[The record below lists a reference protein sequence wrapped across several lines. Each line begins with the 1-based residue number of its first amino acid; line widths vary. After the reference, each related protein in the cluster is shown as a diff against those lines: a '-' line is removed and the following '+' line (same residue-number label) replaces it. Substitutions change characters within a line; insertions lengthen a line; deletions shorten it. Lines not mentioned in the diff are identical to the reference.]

1 MITAIIKHVFFSY
14 LNDRSRVIL
23 NAIRLFRLKSQP
35 LNQVADDLLEVRDK
49 NLLAGDV
56 DIPAIG
62 PRAAGA
68 LFTMKESLIFYDRG
82 KV

>member
-1 MITAIIKHVFFSY
+1 MITAIIKHVCFSY

-49 NLLAGDV
+49 
-56 DIPAIG
+56 I
-62 PRAAGA
+62 
-68 LFTMKESLIFYDRG
+68 Y
-82 KV
+82 